1 MARMDEC
8 QNFLVE
14 GKCDRWIISRFKN
27 DEFIAGQDE
36 DESFLSDAEITDEIC
51 LDCPNFKLKRRPFMM
66 QDL

>member
-14 GKCDRWIISRFKN
+14 GRCDRWIISRFKN

-36 DESFLSDAEITDEIC
+36 DELFVSDAEMADEIC
-51 LDCPNFKLKRRPFMM
+51 LDCPNFKLKRRPFQG